1 MKQVIIDVL
10 EKLKE
15 ANLYSESAREVIAD
29 AIVEELN
36 KLNSKEYYY
45 SRDLMHAKTN
55 SNSAHD
61 YGCTNEAYEKFLD
74 EYEGGHFLA
83 KIFKLEELG

>member
-36 KLNSKEYYY
+36 KLNSEEYYY

-74 EYEGGHFLA
+74 EYEGGH
-83 KIFKLEELG
+83 LG